1 MSGHTYL
8 IPTSTDR
15 AASQLPDNSEAPVTK
30 RGSTYTT
37 NQMPT
42 TIKKVEQESG
52 HPGIPPLK
60 LFLSAVVV
68 GDAR

>member
-15 AASQLPDNSEAPVTK
+15 AASQLPDNSEAPVTE

-37 NQMPT
+37 NYMLT
-42 TIKKVEQESG
+42 TIKEVEQESG
-52 HPGIPPLK
+52 RPGILPLK
-60 LFLSAVVV
+60 LVVV
-68 GDAR
+68 GRRNE